1 MQVGLTG
8 SIGMGKSTIAK
19 QFTALGF
26 PVFDA
31 DAAVHAL
38 YGVGGAAVP
47 HIRGAFPAAVVDGAV
62 SRPEL
67 SKLVLSSPSA
77 LKQLEDI
84 VHPLVRREREA
95 FFAEKAAEGHLLVLY
110 DIPLLF
116 ENPAAQAVDYTIVA
130 SAGSETQKLRVL
142 ARPNMTPEKL
152 QSLLDKQMPDAE
164 KRKRAD
170 FVVLTDVWPDSFAP
184 AKAQVAHVL
193 ENIIEREPEAWRRFI
208 TRDRPFS
215 PCSAK
220 PASSSSS
227 SSSSSFSDKAAVDRS
242 TSPPPPPP
250 PLDATDA
257 RIRAAFDLVLFD
269 LDDTLVPVFPPLQS
283 AATVLA
289 SHLQASLPRTHAL
302 LMAEGGGNISR
313 ALGARMKIV
322 GARLPLLAHDLSEL
336 RRLALLDALRES
348 KSLPPI
354 FGLTSALL
362 SPNPD
367 VAVATTSSSS
377 SSSGGGSGSSSP
389 SSRGS
394 SGGSSGGSSPSK
406 FPDQAPFIKGGSLS
420 RNIMADALAVKHSW
434 DLATAAGAGS
444 MIDSKSYRGL
454 SETEVGAVQA
464 AMNAFLKERS
474 RVEPHLY
481 ADALPCLEYFKGLGL
496 RLGIVTNGNADLE
509 GFAGGGYFESL
520 CLTSSVSGSLKPSPV
535 PFLAALQLT
544 GAVPSRV
551 LYVGDAV
558 DKDVVGANSCG
569 MVSCWL
575 NRAAQQG
582 VYLGDV
588 EPSSR
593 PACTVASLEPEEIK
607 AALKTLLL
615 SPSPSPSQARK

>member
-1 MQVGLTG
+1 
-8 SIGMGKSTIAK
+8 MGKSTIAK

-95 FFAEKAAEGHLLVLY
+95 FYAEKAAEGHLLVLY

-116 ENPAAQAVDYTIVA
+116 ENPSAQAVDYTIVA
-130 SAGSETQKLRVL
+130 TAGSETQKLRVL

-152 QSLLDKQMPDAE
+152 QSLLDKQMQDSE

-170 FVVLTDVWPDSFAP
+170 FVVLTDVWADSFAP

-193 ENIIEREPEAWRRFI
+193 ENIIEREPEAWKLFTSRE
-208 TRDRPFS
+208 RPLRS
-215 PCSAK
+215 PPGSKAR
-220 PASSSSS
+220 PAQSPPSSPSSPS
-227 SSSSSFSDKAAVDRS
+227 LPSSDKTGGDRS
-242 TSPPPPPP
+242 ATLPPPPPS
-250 PLDATDA
+250 LDAVDS
-257 RIRAAFDLVLFD
+257 RIRASFDLVLFD
-269 LDDTLVPVFPPLQS
+269 LDDTLVPVLPPLQ
-283 AATVLA
+283 AAAAVLA
-289 SHLQASLPRTHAL
+289 SNLQASLPRTHAL

-313 ALGARMKIV
+313 ALGARMKVV
-322 GARLPLLAHDLSEL
+322 GAHLPLLSHDLSEL

-348 KSLPPI
+348 KGLPPI
-354 FGLTSALL
+354 FGLTSAML
-362 SPNPD
+362 SPSPD
-367 VAVATTSSSS
+367 AAAKASASSTSIL
-377 SSSGGGSGSSSP
+377 GA
-389 SSRGS
+389 
-394 SGGSSGGSSPSK
+394 GGSSPSK

-434 DLATAAGAGS
+434 DLAAAAGAGP
-444 MIDSKSYRGL
+444 MLDLKSYRGL
-454 SETEVGAVQA
+454 SEAEVGAVHS
-464 AMNAFLKERS
+464 AMAAFLKERS
-474 RVEPHLY
+474 RVEPYLY
-481 ADALPCLEYFKGLGL
+481 ADALPCLEYFKGLGMSM
-496 RLGIVTNGNADLE
+496 GVVTNGNAELDA
-509 GFAGGGYFESL
+509 FSGGNFFENL
-520 CLTSSVSGSLKPSPV
+520 CLTSSVSGALKPSPV

-558 DKDVVGANSCG
+558 DKDVVGANGCG

-593 PACTVASLEPEEIK
+593 PACTVASLEPQEMK
-607 AALKTLLL
+607 AALSAFLL
-615 SPSPSPSQARK
+615 SSSTQARK